1 MTFFENKKEGDEVQ
15 LRFMRQGKEYGTK
28 AILQEL

>member
-1 MTFFENKKEGDEVQ
+1 MICFENKKEGNEVQ
-15 LRFMRQGKEYGTK
+15 LKLMRQGKEYGTK